1 MLRREI
7 PFVATKHKGDLGM
20 RPDHVVA
27 LLLVAHSYLLP
38 LYITPVADASFGTVL
53 RPFHPAPGDTA
64 TSLYLPLVAQ
74 AAPPALAPQPL
85 PPSNT
90 DGRVA
95 KELARRW
102 ASDDAVVANGDQQRR
117 WTWGNTV
124 LASGSEPWAEA
135 PGGPRAVWYFAKAR
149 MEITNPAAN
158 SDDPAYVSSGLL
170 VDELVGGFVQS
181 GNSTFVERTPAD
193 LAVVGDAVPA
203 QTITYAD
210 LRPVATIS
218 DEHRST
224 PRPNAIIVE
233 TLGKGGTVTADPRFG
248 AYNVRVGTF
257 NDNKGHNIAQVFT
270 DAIGLNQLLHLA
282 GNPISEPYWI
292 TAPIAGK
299 PTDVLIQAFDWR
311 MITYTPGNPAA
322 MRVEWGDV
330 GRHYAQ
336 WRYGTASNITP
347 FDPRTILDVQRA
359 PRALSELSPGAVQ
372 SANSRTSAEG
382 VGVFNMHTGD
392 VFTYNGSTR
401 FSMYS
406 TVKFPIMLTLLDQA
420 MRAGRQLTAEEDA
433 LVKKMIQLS
442 DNNATSELYFRRI
455 GGEAAVEAFLRKHGI
470 TAIDMNPNYWGLST
484 TTAPEMARLMGKLGN
499 CTILNRAWCDYATDV
514 LRRVDQ
520 SQYWGVSAGVPNVYT
535 TRTVALKNGWYPES
549 AGWAINSVGWVKDNG
564 KLYGIA
570 VYTKPSSTM
579 SAGIATVESIS
590 QNIYPAVAPR

>member
-1 MLRREI
+1 MR
-7 PFVATKHKGDLGM
+7 AKHIA
-20 RPDHVVA
+20 A
-27 LLLVAHSYLLP
+27 LLLIAGSCLLP
-38 LYITPVADASFGTVL
+38 LHARPAVGAVDLAAPRTVQPVPNDA
-53 RPFHPAPGDTA
+53 PA
-64 TSLYLPLVAQ
+64 TSLFLPLVGQ
-74 AAPPALAPQPL
+74 AAPPPMAPPPQPL

-117 WTWGNTV
+117 WTWGNAV
-124 LASGSEPWAEA
+124 LTSGSEPWAEA
-135 PGGPRAVWYFAKAR
+135 MGGTRAVWYFAKAR
-149 MEITNPAAN
+149 MEITNPTAN
-158 SDDPAYVSSGLL
+158 ADDPLYVSSSLL
-170 VDELVGGFVQS
+170 VDELIGGFVQT
-181 GNSTFVERTPAD
+181 GNTTVVNYAPANI
-193 LAVVGDAVPA
+193 AVIGDAPPA

-210 LRPVATIS
+210 LRPVATLGN
-218 DEHRST
+218 ENRSM
-224 PRPNAIIVE
+224 PRPNAIVVE
-233 TLGKGGTVTADPRFG
+233 VLGKGGTITSDSRFG
-248 AYNVRVGTF
+248 GYNVRLGAF
-257 NDNKGHNIAQVFT
+257 NEAQAHNIAHVFT
-270 DAIGLNQLLHLA
+270 DAIPLDQLLRLA
-282 GNPISEPYWI
+282 GNPLSEPFWI
-292 TAPIAGK
+292 TASIANK
-299 PTDVLIQAFDWR
+299 PTNVLIQAFERR
-311 MITYTPGNPAA
+311 MITYTPSNGATT
-322 MRVEWGDV
+322 RVEWGDV
-330 GRHYAQ
+330 GKHYAQ
-336 WRYGTASNITP
+336 WRYGSATNITP

-359 PRALSELSPGAVQ
+359 PRALNDLAPSAVQ
-372 SANSRTSAEG
+372 AASSRASTEG

-392 VFTYNGSTR
+392 LFTYNGGTR

-470 TAIDMNPNYWGLST
+470 TAIDMNANYWGLST

-499 CTILNRAWCDYATDV
+499 CTILNRAWCDYAINV

-549 AGWAINSVGWVKDNG
+549 AGWAINSVGWVKDGG

-579 SAGIATVESIS
+579 NNGIAAVEGIS
-590 QNIYPAVAPR
+590 REIYAAVPPR